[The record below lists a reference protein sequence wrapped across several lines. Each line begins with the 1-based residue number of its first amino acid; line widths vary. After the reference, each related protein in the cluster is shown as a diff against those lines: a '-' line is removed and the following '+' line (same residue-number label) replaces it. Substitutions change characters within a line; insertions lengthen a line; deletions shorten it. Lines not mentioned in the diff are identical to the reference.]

1 MVHINRVATTKEV
14 ADAKDQYETTVPN
27 PKSTI
32 NLTPDDEADDYTA
45 TVYGS
50 RYATEDLPR
59 HEMPEKEMPAQIA
72 YRMIKD
78 DLTLDGTPTLN
89 LASFVTTYMEE
100 EAEKLMVYVRVN
112 SLTTTP
118 LTTTPTATPS
128 PRTSSTT
135 KSTPCPPTSRTAAS
149 P

>member
-14 ADAKDQYETTVPN
+14 ADAKDQFEPAAASSS
-27 PKSTI
+27 KSKI
-32 NLTPDDEADDYTA
+32 NLMPDDEADDYTA

-100 EAEKLMVYVRVN
+100 EAEKLMVYV
-112 SLTTTP
+112 
-118 LTTTPTATPS
+118 PTHS
-128 PRTSSTT
+128 
-135 KSTPCPPTSRTAAS
+135 PTSVTLTFIS
-149 P
+149 K

>member
-1 MVHINRVATTKEV
+1 MVHINRVATFKEV
-14 ADAKDQYETTVPN
+14 QEEKDRFTSVPSN
-27 PKSTI
+27 I

-50 RYATEDLPR
+50 RYAAEDLPR
-59 HEMPEKEMPAQIA
+59 HEMPDKEMPPQVA

-100 EAEKLMVYVRVN
+100 EAEKLMVYANVDL
-112 SLTTTP
+112 SLTELP
-118 LTTTPTATPS
+118 ANS
-128 PRTSSTT
+128 H
-135 KSTPCPPTSRTAAS
+135 AQ
-149 P
+149 

>member
-14 ADAKDQYETTVPN
+14 SDEKAQFETV
-27 PKSTI
+27 SSI
-32 NLTPDDEADDYTA
+32 NLSPDEEEDDYTA

-50 RYATEDLPR
+50 RYAAEDLPR
-59 HEMPEKEMPAQIA
+59 HEMPDKEMPPAVA

-100 EAEKLMVYVRVN
+100 EAEKLMVCVAPAL
-112 SLTTTP
+112 SFP
-118 LTTTPTATPS
+118 LLFS
-128 PRTSSTT
+128 
-135 KSTPCPPTSRTAAS
+135 C
-149 P
+149 